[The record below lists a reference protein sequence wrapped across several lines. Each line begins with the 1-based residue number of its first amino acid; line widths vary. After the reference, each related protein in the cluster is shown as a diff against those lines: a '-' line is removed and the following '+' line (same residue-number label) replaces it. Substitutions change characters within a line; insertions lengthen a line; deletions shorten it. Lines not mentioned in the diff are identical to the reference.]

1 MKLDKCA
8 DLIRRR
14 TLIALAWLSNLLLLL
29 SLTIAM
35 PTVSAVEMI
44 RGLGGDADVGDLAM
58 GRNDDGS
65 SARKMLGT
73 GFPHGINFFGE
84 TYDSLYINNNGN
96 VTFNGRVGG
105 YTPISFPV
113 SAQPMI
119 APYWGDVDTRS
130 SNVPDPVQ
138 NNVYYSTVLANQF
151 IVTWFY
157 VGYYSVGTDKLNA
170 FQLILTDRNDLAPG
184 DFDVEFRY
192 EQLEWTTGSAS
203 GGSGGLGGVPAQVGF
218 DAGDRT
224 HFYKHPDSMTAEVLN
239 LINTSNVGEEGVWR
253 FEVRSGIIIPPN
265 NILSDVNVTVTMPVT
280 DLDIELTSFA
290 TEPLSIDIGT
300 EQTLVKWHFET
311 FAADQVKDLG
321 FDITLRNPVPGEE
334 RVITYVLAL
343 SYLDINSVYQLN
355 INTDKTVYSVE
366 EPVDISYQINNL
378 STVAQEADIHFSVQD
393 ANGNLVAD
401 LGTQSDVI
409 LDAQANL
416 VLSEPDFF
424 TGTLYAGPYQVVMA
438 MLDNTGQ
445 TVMSASTAFE
455 IVAPIIDLVTAVIT
469 TDKPVY
475 NPLETVHIQNRIK
488 NPVPNAIVDDLT
500 AITTIYAPDNSVF
513 WSNEKAVP
521 QLLPSQIEDQNH
533 AVPLGQTA
541 KGNYHLTLVIQDAQ
555 GLEKAASS
563 TDIEVQSTA
572 ETGFGL
578 VGKLSATPTIVLKS
592 EPVSLTGQI
601 ENVGNATVQDLPLV
615 LSIIDPDAEEMLTQW
630 TETVPSLIVSGQY
643 EISQDWF
650 VLGEVGKTYVA
661 TLGVQRAAGEI
672 QILATTSF
680 IIADRIESTFQPGTK
695 GRLLILLDKET
706 APDKDPHGPKTAP
719 TLSAQRAFLESLLD
733 SQGWSYTIV
742 TDEQAFTRELRSG
755 GYIVYALFSEQQKLK
770 EAIQKELREA
780 VYRGE
785 GLVIAGAHDKR
796 HHFDEVLGIKYKGKY
811 TKASAFILAEDSQTE
826 AVTIPFA
833 FSDHVLRAELK
844 GALSLGT
851 FQLGH
856 NTSCLSDDDDHHSQ
870 LRRKKNKNDDED
882 SRSGRDDD
890 EDSRSGRDDDEDSR
904 SGRHDEDSRSGRD
917 DDSRSERDDD
927 SRSERDDDSRSE
939 HHCKKG
945 SQLAM
950 SFHEYGIGKSLYA
963 GFDLLAQATASGENS
978 AFADLLMMALT
989 NVHPEP
995 WQQTIGSVIPLELNL
1010 TNQGSAISG
1019 QALIYLPENT
1029 NLIAPLN
1036 LAFDELDLALIW
1048 PFELQANE
1056 TGQLAFWLRL
1066 PWVENTVSLDTLI
1079 QIGTAPNYQDYDHFN
1094 FELEVQAHPCLPEAL
1109 ALLTTLKDK
1118 SYAKALKYSQKAAD
1132 LIQQGKDD
1140 EALKELLKAIDAL
1153 RQSEAPEAHALR
1165 VMLGNA
1171 IRNIAGVIFMKPEP
1185 FQEGPEEW
1193 VSPS

>member
-1 MKLDKCA
+1 MKLDKCS

-14 TLIALAWLSNLLLLL
+14 SLIALAWLSNLLLLL

-96 VTFNGRVGG
+96 VTFNGPVSGF
-105 YTPISFPV
+105 TPVSFPV
-113 SAQPMI
+113 SSQPMI

-290 TEPLSIDIGT
+290 TEPFSIDIGT

-321 FDITLRNPVPGEE
+321 FDITLRNPVQGEE

-343 SYLDINSVYQLN
+343 SYLDINGNPVYTELGPQSVTVLPSVYQLN
-355 INTDKTVYSVE
+355 IDTDKTSYSVE
-366 EPVDISYQINNL
+366 EPIDITYKISNL
-378 STVAQEADIHFSVQD
+378 STFAQEADIHFSVQD

-401 LGTQSDVI
+401 LGTQSQVT
-409 LDAQANL
+409 LGAEANL

-445 TVMSASTAFE
+445 TVMSATTAFE
-455 IVAPIIDLVTAVIT
+455 IVAPIIDKVAAVMT

-488 NPVPNAIVDDLT
+488 NTVPNAIVDDLT

-533 AVPLGQTA
+533 AVPLGQA
-541 KGNYHLTLVIQDAQ
+541 VPGNYHLTLVIQDAQ

-601 ENVGNATVQDLPLV
+601 ENLGNATVQDLPLV
-615 LSIIDPDAEEMLTQW
+615 LSIIDPEAEEMVTQW

-643 EISQDWF
+643 EISQDWP
-650 VLGEVGKTYVA
+650 VLGDVGKTYVA
-661 TLGVQRAAGEI
+661 TLGVLKAEGET

-680 IIADRIESTFQPGTK
+680 IIADRIESTFEPGTK

-706 APDKDPHGPKTAP
+706 APDNDPHGPKTAP
-719 TLSAQRAFLESLLD
+719 TLSAQRAFLETLLK

-856 NTSCLSDDDDHHSQ
+856 NTSCLSDDDDDDDHHSQ
-870 LRRKKNKNDDED
+870 LRRKKNGDDDD
-882 SRSGRDDD
+882 SRSARDDD
-890 EDSRSGRDDDEDSR
+890 DSRSARDDDDDSR
-904 SGRHDEDSRSGRD
+904 SDDD

-927 SRSERDDDSRSE
+927 DSRSE
-939 HHCKKG
+939 PHCDKG

-978 AFADLLMMALT
+978 AFADLLLMALT

-1010 TNQGSAISG
+1010 TNQGSALSG
-1019 QALIYLPENT
+1019 QVLIYLPEDT
-1029 NLIAPLN
+1029 SLIAPLN
-1036 LAFDELDLALIW
+1036 LTFYELELALIW
-1048 PFELQANE
+1048 PFELDANQ
-1056 TGQLAFWLRL
+1056 TAQLAFWLRL
-1066 PWVENTVSLDTLI
+1066 PWVENSVSLDTLI
-1079 QIGTAPNYQDYDHFN
+1079 QVGTAPNYQDYDHFN
-1094 FELEVQAHPCLPEAL
+1094 FELQVQAHPCLPEAL
-1109 ALLTTLKDK
+1109 ALLTSLKDENK
-1118 SYAKALKYSQKAAD
+1118 AYAKALKYSQKAAD

-1140 EALKELLKAIDAL
+1140 KSLKELVKAIDAL
-1153 RQSEAPEAHALR
+1153 RQSDAPEAHTLR

-1171 IRNIAGVIFMKPEP
+1171 IRNVGGVIFLT
-1185 FQEGPEEW
+1185 Q
-1193 VSPS
+1193 